1 MFCVNCGEKL
11 EEGVLFCPKC
21 GKKIDGDNKEV
32 VNLGQNKVN
41 LGQNKK
47 VEGKGSSIASMVLGI
62 IGLFFAVSLFFTS
75 GVLSKTF
82 DMVGD
87 LEFHDDYYDVHY
99 DFDEYYDDYQDLA
112 DYTLKTSFIISSI
125 MFVLPLGITG
135 LCLGVSSKKK
145 ISNGFNKAGV
155 ILNALT
161 LGVFVINFI
170 WIMFV

>member
-21 GKKIDGDNKEV
+21 GEKIDGDHKEV
-32 VNLGQNKVN
+32 VNS
-41 LGQNKK
+41 GQNKK
-47 VEGKGSSIASMVLGI
+47 IEGKGSSIASMDLGI
-62 IGLFFAVSLFFTS
+62 IALFFAVSLFFTS

-87 LEFHDDYYDVHY
+87 LEFHDDYYDIHY

-112 DYTLKTSFIISSI
+112 DYTLKTSFIISSV

-145 ISNGFNKAGV
+145 IINGFNKAGV
-155 ILNALT
+155 ILNAIT
-161 LGVFVINFI
+161 LVVFAINFI